1 MFLKAKPVYPAGIS
15 DLMNNGI
22 AFAAVVPAAKEAVLT
37 VTGASDYLI
46 YVNGSFL
53 HHGPARTCPG
63 KFRVD
68 VLPLGDR
75 LTGEKNAVVIRLI
88 TPRANS
94 YSTLDQPGFLQAE
107 VRAGDSVLAAT
118 GCGDGFFA
126 VFQPDHVRKTP
137 RYSFQ
142 RTFCECFHMTPET
155 EAFYSDP
162 GSSSF
167 PRLPLTVL
175 PEKTLIPRD
184 LFYPVFEKKTAV
196 RVLRTGSVLPG
207 EKTAMPPKR
216 EFFPGPVFRC
226 FTLEE
231 LEENPV
237 TDLLSLRQ
245 IPDETPAFTD
255 PLSFTMKKDTFVLL
269 DMGQE
274 LTGMITLEITAKEDA
289 KVILSFDEVLRE
301 GMIQPLRLDSDA
313 VVSMTLKK
321 GTYRCRTT
329 YAYSFRYLAILTDGE
344 IGVKDPGL
352 DRVGFP
358 EITKKLASSDP
369 GELEIYAAAVETFRQ
384 NTYDIY
390 MDCPSRERAGWL
402 CDSFFTSRTE
412 YALTGKSVVE
422 RAFLDNFILADSFP
436 GLPEGMLPMCY
447 PSDHTD
453 GNFIPNWAMWYVLE
467 LAGYEKRSGDRAL
480 IDRAKDKVLALCRFF
495 ERYENG
501 DGLLECLPA
510 WVFVEWSMANNLVQ
524 DVNYPSN
531 ALYAGMLDA
540 VSALYGIGKYA
551 EKASKIR
558 KYIRENTLVNGFFC
572 DNSTYQPDGTLALS
586 GKCTEVCQY
595 YMFFFGVAS
604 EETHPELWN
613 TLVTEF
619 GPDRREKGLHPE
631 IYPAN
636 AFIGNYLRLELLHT
650 HGRNEQL
657 LAETKGYFLYMAER
671 TRTLWENDTD
681 FASCN
686 HGFAS
691 HAAYWLLRIRGE
703 A

>member
-1 MFLKAKPVYPAGIS
+1 MFLEAKPVYPVCIS
-15 DLMNNGI
+15 NLMNNGV
-22 AFAAVVPAAKEAVLT
+22 AFAASVPQAKEATLT
-37 VTGASDYLI
+37 VTGASEYLI
-46 YVNGSFL
+46 CINGSFL

-68 VLPLGDR
+68 VLPVGNL
-75 LTGEKNAVVIRLI
+75 LTEEKNAVVIRLI

-107 VRAGDSVLAAT
+107 VRAGDTVLAAT
-118 GCGDGFFA
+118 GRGDDFFA
-126 VFQPDHVRKTP
+126 VTQPDHVRKTP

-142 RTFCECFHMTPET
+142 RTFVESFHMTPET
-155 EAFYSDP
+155 ERFYTDP
-162 GSSSF
+162 ASTPF
-167 PRLPLTVL
+167 ERLPLEIL

-184 LFYPVFEKKTAV
+184 ICYPVFEKKTAV
-196 RVLRTGSVLPG
+196 GVVRTGSAVAG
-207 EKTAMPPKR
+207 ERPAMPPKR
-216 EFFPGPVFRC
+216 EYNPDPVFRC
-226 FTLEE
+226 FTLDEM
-231 LEENPV
+231 EENPV
-237 TDLLSLRQ
+237 LDLLANRLT
-245 IPDETPAFTD
+245 PDETPSFTD
-255 PLSFTMKKDTFVLL
+255 PRSFGMKKNSFVLL

-274 LTGMITLEITAKEDA
+274 LTGMITMEIEAKEDA
-289 KVILSFDEVLRE
+289 KVIFSFDEILRD
-301 GMIQPLRLDSDA
+301 GMIQPLRLDSAEVASA
-313 VVSMTLKK
+313 VMKK
-321 GTYRCRTT
+321 GNYRFRTT
-329 YAYSFRYLAILTDGE
+329 QAYSFRYLMLVTDGE
-344 IGVKDPGL
+344 ITVKAPGL

-358 EITKKLASSDP
+358 EITKKLASPDP
-369 GELEIYAAAVETFRQ
+369 DEQKIYAAAVETFRQ

-390 MDCPSRERAGWL
+390 MDCPSRERSGWL

-412 YALTGKSVVE
+412 YALTGKSRVE

-436 GLPEGMLPMCY
+436 GLPEGMLPMCW
-447 PSDHTD
+447 PSDHPN
-453 GNFIPNWAMWYVLE
+453 GNYIPNWAMWYVLE
-467 LAGYEKRSGDRAL
+467 LAEYEKRTGDRDL

-495 ERYENG
+495 EQYENG
-501 DGLLECLPA
+501 DGLLERLPA

-540 VSALYGIGKYA
+540 VDSLYGVKAYA
-551 EKASKIR
+551 EKAEKIR

-572 DNSTYQPDGTLALS
+572 DNSARQPDGKLLLS
-586 GKCTEVCQY
+586 GMCTEVCQY

-604 EETHPELWN
+604 EKTHPELWN
-613 TLVTEF
+613 TLVTAF
-619 GPDRREKGLHPE
+619 GPDRKEKGLYPE

-650 HGRNEQL
+650 HGLDSQL

-671 TRTLWENDTD
+671 TGTLWENDGD
-681 FASCN
+681 YASCN

-691 HAAYWLLRIRGE
+691 HAAYWLLAIRGE